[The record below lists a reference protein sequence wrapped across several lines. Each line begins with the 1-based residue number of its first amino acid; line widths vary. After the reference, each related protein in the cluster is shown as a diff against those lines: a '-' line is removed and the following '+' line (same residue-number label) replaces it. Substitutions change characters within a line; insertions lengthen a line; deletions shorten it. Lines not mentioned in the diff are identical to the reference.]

1 MSKSPIRPR
10 GSDQVDPGSGR
21 SINLIVR
28 KYVVREMKNMK
39 CLTVSVT
46 ELAEILG
53 ISRTKA
59 YVEVHSGRIRALD
72 IPGCL
77 RIHIRELKRVL
88 GTGLDEEPPPTP
100 DGDSPDGEDGTE

>member
-1 MSKSPIRPR
+1 M
-10 GSDQVDPGSGR
+10 
-21 SINLIVR
+21 IVR
-28 KYVVREMKNMK
+28 KFVVSDMTNMK

-59 YVEVHSGRIRALD
+59 YVEVNSGRIRALD

-77 RIHIRELKRVL
+77 RIHLRELQRLL
-88 GTGLDEEPPPTP
+88 GTGLDEESAPGP
-100 DGDSPDGEDGTE
+100 DGDSPDGEDGVE

>member
-1 MSKSPIRPR
+1 M
-10 GSDQVDPGSGR
+10 
-21 SINLIVR
+21 IVR
-28 KYVVREMKNMK
+28 KFVVREMKNMK

-59 YVEVHSGRIRALD
+59 YVEVNSGRIRALD

-100 DGDSPDGEDGTE
+100 DGDSPDGEDDTE

>member
-1 MSKSPIRPR
+1 MT
-10 GSDQVDPGSGR
+10 D
-21 SINLIVR
+21 
-28 KYVVREMKNMK
+28 MK
-39 CLTVSVT
+39 CLTVSVS

-59 YVEVHSGRIRALD
+59 YVEVNSGRIRALD

-77 RIHIRELKRVL
+77 RIHLGEVKRLL
-88 GTGLDEEPPPTP
+88 GTGLDEEAPPGP

>member
-1 MSKSPIRPR
+1 M
-10 GSDQVDPGSGR
+10 
-21 SINLIVR
+21 IVR
-28 KYVVREMKNMK
+28 KFVVSDMTNMK

-59 YVEVHSGRIRALD
+59 YVEVNSGRIRALD

-77 RIHIRELKRVL
+77 RIHLRELQRLL
-88 GTGLDEEPPPTP
+88 GTGLDEESVPGP
-100 DGDSPDGEDGTE
+100 DGDSPDGEDDTE

>member
-1 MSKSPIRPR
+1 M
-10 GSDQVDPGSGR
+10 
-21 SINLIVR
+21 IVR
-28 KYVVREMKNMK
+28 KFVVSDMTNMK

-59 YVEVHSGRIRALD
+59 YVEVNSGRIRALD

-77 RIHIRELKRVL
+77 RIHLRELQRLL
-88 GTGLDEEPPPTP
+88 GTGLDEESAPGP
-100 DGDSPDGEDGTE
+100 DGDSPDGEDGPE

>member
-1 MSKSPIRPR
+1 M
-10 GSDQVDPGSGR
+10 
-21 SINLIVR
+21 IVR

-46 ELAEILG
+46 ELSEILG

-59 YVEVHSGRIRALD
+59 YAEVNSGRIRALD
-72 IPGCL
+72 IPGCF
-77 RIHIRELKRVL
+77 RVHIREVKRVL

-100 DGDSPDGEDGTE
+100 DGASPDGADDTE